1 MTLILPL
8 LLLIA
13 AVLLFFNKMAFSNL
27 ILARGDTFLYFYPY
41 WQAAADALRAG
52 RVPLWNPAIFMG
64 APFLA
69 NSQAGF
75 FYPPNWPLWLL
86 LQTPYATSA
95 SIIMHLMIAGTGTFL
110 LARGRLALSWPA
122 ALLAGLAFALGGYLS
137 AQVEH
142 INQVQGL
149 AWLPWFLLVIGGI
162 AGRERRGWLRGV
174 AGLALLFALQ
184 VLAGHTQTTFITGV
198 ALLIWIT
205 AVALG
210 RRLTDVPAG
219 HGGPW
224 LSQFAA
230 LAAAGVLALLLTA
243 VQLLPTL
250 ELAGLSSRQGGLPA
264 NEVMSFSLPPVLLTR
279 ALLPGYGQS
288 LFSEYVAFLPLTFLA
303 LAFIGAWG
311 WRRRPLVFATLAL
324 ALLGLFLA
332 LGVFNPFYWLLAR
345 LPGFDLFRAPARWL
359 VLYALGMS
367 LLAGVGWQ
375 VLADALRE
383 GTVVAQTKRPLI
395 WFAIITVL
403 LMVWGWS
410 AGFMTGV
417 LPTGLE
423 APFEAPSAVTFG
435 GWIVELFALLL
446 LLVLL
451 SRARSRGLENA
462 WLATVAGLGLAGLF
476 LASRALPY
484 NNLTTPEAYFDLR
497 PSTTRLLAAGGTPP
511 DRFLSLSDIFFD
523 PGDQAEIDSIY
534 ADQLSAQARYDYT
547 IAIKQKEIIAP
558 NLPMAYGLAAVDGF
572 DGGILPLRSYSDH
585 VALVLPQGT
594 QTTDGRLREQLDEVP
609 DEGWLDLINAR
620 YLITDKVGDE
630 WRDGVFYD
638 RQHQV
643 TLAPGGE
650 TAVGHVPSFAGD
662 RNTPAGDRSAGAGCD
677 HDPEWRNGRDR
688 DGSARRWAVS
698 GTAPAAGVTGGNH
711 RQRLPGHGVH
721 AASLDPGR
729 CP

>member
-1 MTLILPL
+1 M
-8 LLLIA
+8 
-13 AVLLFFNKMAFSNL
+13 
-27 ILARGDTFLYFYPY
+27 
-41 WQAAADALRAG
+41 
-52 RVPLWNPAIFMG
+52 
-64 APFLA
+64 
-69 NSQAGF
+69 
-75 FYPPNWPLWLL
+75 
-86 LQTPYATSA
+86 
-95 SIIMHLMIAGTGTFL
+95 
-110 LARGRLALSWPA
+110 
-122 ALLAGLAFALGGYLS
+122 
-137 AQVEH
+137 
-142 INQVQGL
+142 
-149 AWLPWFLLVIGGI
+149 
-162 AGRERRGWLRGV
+162 
-174 AGLALLFALQ
+174 
-184 VLAGHTQTTFITGV
+184 
-198 ALLIWIT
+198 
-205 AVALG
+205 
-210 RRLTDVPAG
+210 RLTDVPAG

-423 APFEAPSAVTFG
+423 APFEAPSAATFG

-446 LLVLL
+446 LLALL
-451 SRARSRGLENA
+451 PRARSRELA
-462 WLATVAGLGLAGLF
+462 SVWLVAVAGLGMAGLF
-476 LASRALPY
+476 LATRALPY

-497 PSTTRLLAAGGTPP
+497 PSTTRLLAAGTPA

-558 NLPMAYGLAAVDGF
+558 NLPMGYGLAAVDGF

-630 WRDGVFYD
+630 WREGVFYD

-643 TLAPGGE
+643 TLALGRE
-650 TAVGHVPSFAGD
+650 TAVGHVPSFAATEIRLLATGQPAQVAITTLNGETAVIETEALGD
-662 RNTPAGDRSAGAGCD
+662 GLYRAQLPQPGSLGAITVSGCRVTACTLQALTLVDARDGTFVTLSPGNYRQIHSGDVKIYENLDVQPRAFLAADWQWVDDSGAANEIMREALFDGRAAAVLVSPAGAGAAL
-677 HDPEWRNGRDR
+677 PLPGQAQ
-688 DGSARRWAVS
+688 GAPA
-698 GTAPAAGVTGGNH
+698 GTAAIARYTAEEVHIQTDSETDAMLLLTDAAYPGWSASVDGRASPIYVADGLFRAVHVPAGGHEVRFIFAPRSYEYGRLLSLAGLALLVGLGGYLWLTGREN
-711 RQRLPGHGVH
+711 R
-721 AASLDPGR
+721 S
-729 CP
+729 